1 MRIKK
6 KILQQIINCIFS
18 HVRMHSSPCNM
29 ALSGQNKLRILD
41 GDNNSGWNCECKY
54 FHGVVC
60 CCCCCWQ
67 WMCQSKAHE
76 EEEEKSDVRAANSR
90 SIRIEWHYDMFCFV
104 CTYSISP
111 RFRGFHVRTCRLTFS
126 AFTWFLLT
134 PRTYRKSGGVLHFS
148 PLTKRFTLFIAECW
162 AAFQCKQAIA
172 IKITI
177 LVWANFST
185 AKNKTENNFS
195 FYYLPT
201 TFVWKKLARN
211 EIECS
216 TKQSCWFNL
225 NEWRGF
231 KRSSCL
237 CNCFIDVKIW
247 EKFWRKA
254 ANWHN

>member
-54 FHGVVC
+54 FHGVVCC

-177 LVWANFST
+177 LIWANFST
-185 AKNKTENNFS
+185 ARQRKI
-195 FYYLPT
+195 
-201 TFVWKKLARN
+201 KLKIIFHFIICQRHLFERN
-211 EIECS
+211 LREM
-216 TKQSCWFNL
+216 KLNVAQSRAVDSIWTSEEDL
-225 NEWRGF
+225 NAHLVYVIV
-231 KRSSCL
+231 SL
-237 CNCFIDVKIW
+237 T
-247 EKFWRKA
+247 
-254 ANWHN
+254 